1 MSPCVCIQS
10 ESNLKIYS
18 KGSGDTTVCTT
29 MWASGWVQTLLKNTH
44 IHTCVFCSCVNTWN
58 YSITLLRPE
67 HTLTHKAKGTL
78 VLRRMEKAAASTE
91 VLSHLHDSV
100 HKCSTLTFFTT
111 LTRTWQKIFCCVKSE
126 MGTKPSGGH
135 ISVTESQ
142 LHYFGIVHSGLGY
155 LFLVSFLE
163 TITPTN
169 NLHLFG
175 KKEAFIAAGVRRHDV
190 SVHTDSTNSLGE

>member
-1 MSPCVCIQS
+1 
-10 ESNLKIYS
+10 
-18 KGSGDTTVCTT
+18 

-67 HTLTHKAKGTL
+67 HTLTHKAKDIL

-111 LTRTWQKIFCCVKSE
+111 LTQTRQKIFCCVKSE
-126 MGTKPSGGH
+126 MGTKPSGDH
-135 ISVTESQ
+135 ICVTESQ
-142 LHYFGIVHSGLGY
+142 LHYFVIVHSGLS
-155 LFLVSFLE
+155 LFLE
-163 TITPTN
+163 TITATN
-169 NLHLFG
+169 HLHLFG
-175 KKEAFIAAGVRRHDV
+175 KKEAFIAAGVQRHDV